1 MKNTLSLTKYITI
14 VYLSLCTVLS
24 SFAGTWRDDFEDDNI
39 KEWEIYNLNRQ
50 FEKWW
55 IDDGEAVG
63 EILED
68 PFLSI
73 WNTGELSWEHYSV
86 SCMVKLVEDGFGAP
100 YVGLTLHDR
109 EDEDSRYVFLLDYER
124 NIVSI
129 ERWAPGNGFVA
140 QPFNV
145 EIDTWY
151 TLTATVMDEGAL
163 SFQIDD
169 FKFDVVDSSPLE
181 GGKVGLI
188 VGNARARFDNFEVT
202 GENIPNGGPA
212 KSFAVEPTGKLST
225 TWGKLKK
232 DKTIY

>member
-1 MKNTLSLTKYITI
+1 MKNTLNTTKYITI
-14 VYLSLCTVLS
+14 VFLSLFTVLS

-86 SCMVKLVEDGFGAP
+86 SCRVKLVEDGFGTP
-100 YVGLTLHDR
+100 RVDLTLHDR
-109 EDEDSRYVFLLDYER
+109 EDEDSRYAFLLDYEN
-124 NIVSI
+124 NIASI
-129 ERWAPGNGFVA
+129 HRWAPGNGFVA
-140 QPFNV
+140 QPFTV

-151 TLTATVMDEGAL
+151 TLTATVTEEGSL
-163 SFQIDD
+163 FFQIDN
-169 FKFDVVDSSPLE
+169 FLFAGTDSSPLE

-188 VGNARARFDNFEVT
+188 VGNARARFDNFQVT

-212 KSFAVEPTGKLST
+212 KSFAVEPAEKLST

-232 DKTIY
+232 DKGIY